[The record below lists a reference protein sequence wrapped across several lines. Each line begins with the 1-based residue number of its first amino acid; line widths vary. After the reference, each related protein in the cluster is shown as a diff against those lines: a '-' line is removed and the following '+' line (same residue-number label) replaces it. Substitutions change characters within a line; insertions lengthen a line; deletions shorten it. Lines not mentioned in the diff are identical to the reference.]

1 LLNWEK
7 KLLQKLGEL
16 AVESTIK
23 HFKYLTQ
30 YKKITTN
37 LEEEIENLK
46 MIKHAMQTRVEIDIR
61 KGYEIEPIVQKWP
74 YDVTTIENE
83 SQKWLWI
90 YGNKNKTFN

>member
-7 KLLQKLGEL
+7 KLSQKLGEL

-46 MIKHAMQTRVEIDIR
+46 NDKTCNA
-61 KGYEIEPIVQKWP
+61 
-74 YDVTTIENE
+74 
-83 SQKWLWI
+83 
-90 YGNKNKTFN
+90 NKSGD